1 MKGDFVFVA
10 ERALANHSTALVR
23 PGPDDS
29 DLLFALGQA
38 AARLARSLRGTL
50 ARLCGVDMLD
60 IAIDPPRESR
70 LADFAT
76 EGLCAYSTY
85 SASDGGAGGPG
96 RLISA
101 IDAEAV
107 LRLVDRAFG
116 GPGEAPRPMPRE
128 LPMSAELMV
137 QRIEAI
143 LAARL
148 GDALG
153 THTTIQ
159 PLRRDTDLRQL
170 QPFAPD
176 TRLAVL
182 DIAVSEGKR
191 APWPIRMAMPIAAL
205 PALTGMAGE
214 PVDALRVPALPGDPN
229 REPFA
234 AVPVDLTALL
244 IDTRVPLHLV
254 TRLEVGQVLTLPI
267 ARQVPLIAG
276 GTATGHVI
284 GSGTIGAVDD
294 RVAVQI
300 TQLA

>member
-1 MKGDFVFVA
+1 MKQDFAFVA
-10 ERALANHSTALVR
+10 ERALARHSAALVR
-23 PGPDDS
+23 PGPAES

-38 AARLARSLRGTL
+38 SARLGRSLRGAL
-50 ARLCGVDMLD
+50 ARLCGGEALD
-60 IAIDPPRESR
+60 IAIDPPAECA
-70 LADFAT
+70 LADFAGQ
-76 EGLCAYSTY
+76 GLCAYSTY
-85 SASDGGAGGPG
+85 TTPDAG
-96 RLISA
+96 RLVSA

-116 GPGEAPRPMPRE
+116 GPGEVPRPMPRE

-143 LAARL
+143 LATQL
-148 GDALG
+148 GEALG
-153 THTTIQ
+153 AHTTIR

-170 QPFAPD
+170 NPFAAD

-182 DIAVSEGKR
+182 AISVSEGTR
-191 APWPIRMAMPIAAL
+191 APWPIRMAVPIAAL
-205 PALTGMAGE
+205 PALTGMAG
-214 PVDALRVPALPGDPN
+214 DPADTPRAPGRPGDPN

-234 AVPVDLTALL
+234 AVPLGITALL
-244 IDTRVPLHLV
+244 VDTRIPLHVV
-254 TRLEVGQVLTLPI
+254 TRLEIGQVLTLPI

-276 GTATGHVI
+276 TATIRHAI

-294 RVAVQI
+294 RVAIQV